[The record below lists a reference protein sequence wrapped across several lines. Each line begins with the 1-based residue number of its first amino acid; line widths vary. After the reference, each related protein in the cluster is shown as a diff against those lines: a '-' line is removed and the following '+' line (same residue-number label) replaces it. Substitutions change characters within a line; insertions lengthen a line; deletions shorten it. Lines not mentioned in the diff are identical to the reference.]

1 MKKFLSKL
9 PVMIVLLVLA
19 VAILGLYIGML
30 ARPVSY
36 GMTYAYSETIS
47 EEDATL
53 ETPAG
58 TTVSVEFEIVSDERA
73 YMTAVTYSGI
83 DMEGKK
89 TSLWIIRNGD
99 KIAIIMNTMTE
110 EEYRQSVDALKANE
124 EEWNAFWE
132 NGDNS
137 SVIVRDVN
145 AFKMTMPVDP
155 GEEPMSMTCD
165 GAIVF
170 AVIMGVVEVALIAF
184 AVISTI
190 FFVKAKKN
198 PQTEQEVEASD
209 LLVFYCLF

>member
-53 ETPAG
+53 DTPAG

-73 YMTAVTYSGI
+73 YMTMGTYSGI
-83 DMEGKK
+83 DTYEIK
-89 TSLWIIRNGD
+89 TSVWIIRNGD
-99 KIAIIMNTMTE
+99 KIAFIVEGMTE
-110 EEYRQSVDALKANE
+110 EEYRQGVDALKANE

-137 SVIVRDVN
+137 AMIATDVN
-145 AFKMTMPVDP
+145 AFKMTMPADQ
-155 GEEPMSMTCD
+155 GEEPVSMTCT
-165 GAIVF
+165 GAVVF

-184 AVISTI
+184 AVLSVV
-190 FFVKAKKN
+190 FFVLKKKK
-198 PQTEQEVEASD
+198 PQTEETQTEQQA
-209 LLVFYCLF
+209 

>member
-19 VAILGLYIGML
+19 VAVLGLYIGML

-53 ETPAG
+53 DTPAG

-73 YMTAVTYSGI
+73 YMTMGTYSGI
-83 DMEGKK
+83 EMQEIK
-89 TSLWIIRNGD
+89 TGVWIIRNGD

-124 EEWNAFWE
+124 DEWNAFWE

-137 SVIVRDVN
+137 SVIIRDVN
-145 AFKMTMPVDP
+145 AFKMTMPAEP
-155 GEEPMSMTCD
+155 GEEPVSMTCT

-190 FFVKAKKN
+190 FFVKAKKQ
-198 PQTEQEVEASD
+198 PQTEQEVEAQA
-209 LLVFYCLF
+209 

>member
-9 PVMIVLLVLA
+9 PVMIVFVVLA
-19 VAILGLYIGML
+19 VAVLGLYIGML

-53 ETPAG
+53 DTPAG

-73 YMTAVTYSGI
+73 YMTAGTYSGI
-83 DMEGKK
+83 DTYEIK
-89 TSLWIIRNGD
+89 TSVWIIRNGD
-99 KIAIIMNTMTE
+99 KIAFIVEGMTE
-110 EEYRQSVDALKANE
+110 EEYRQGVDALKANE

-137 SVIVRDVN
+137 AMIATDVN
-145 AFKMTMPVDP
+145 AFKMTMPAEP
-155 GEEPMSMTCD
+155 GEEPVSMTCT

-184 AVISTI
+184 AVLSVV
-190 FFVKAKKN
+190 FFVLKKKK
-198 PQTEQEVEASD
+198 PQTEETQTEQQA
-209 LLVFYCLF
+209 

>member
-1 MKKFLSKL
+1 
-9 PVMIVLLVLA
+9 MIVLLVLA
-19 VAILGLYIGML
+19 VAVLGLYIGML

-53 ETPAG
+53 DTPAG

-73 YMTAVTYSGI
+73 YMTMGTYSGI
-83 DMEGKK
+83 EMQEIK
-89 TSLWIIRNGD
+89 TGVWIIRNGD
-99 KIAIIMNTMTE
+99 KIAFIVEGMTE

-124 EEWNAFWE
+124 DEWNAFWE

-137 SVIVRDVN
+137 SVIIRDVN
-145 AFKMTMPVDP
+145 AFKMTMPAEP
-155 GEEPMSMTCD
+155 GEEPVSMTCT

-190 FFVKAKKN
+190 FFVKAKKQ
-198 PQTEQEVEASD
+198 PQTEQEVEAQA
-209 LLVFYCLF
+209 

>member
-36 GMTYAYSETIS
+36 GMTYAYTETIS

-83 DMEGKK
+83 DMEGMK

-198 PQTEQEVEASD
+198 PQTEQEVEAQA
-209 LLVFYCLF
+209 

>member
-30 ARPVSY
+30 VRPVSY
-36 GMTYAYSETIS
+36 GMTYAYTETIS

-53 ETPAG
+53 DTPAG

-73 YMTAVTYSGI
+73 YMTAGTYSGI
-83 DMEGKK
+83 DMQEIK
-89 TSLWIIRNGD
+89 TSVWIIRNGD

-145 AFKMTMPVDP
+145 AFKMTMPADP

-190 FFVKAKKN
+190 FFVKAKKQ
-198 PQTEQEVEASD
+198 PQTEQEVEAQA
-209 LLVFYCLF
+209 

>member
-53 ETPAG
+53 DTPAG

-83 DMEGKK
+83 DMEGIK

-155 GEEPMSMTCD
+155 GEEPVSMTCD

-190 FFVKAKKN
+190 FFVKAKKQ
-198 PQTEQEVEASD
+198 PQTEQEVEAQA
-209 LLVFYCLF
+209 

>member
-36 GMTYAYSETIS
+36 GMTYAYTETIS

-83 DMEGKK
+83 DMEGMK

-190 FFVKAKKN
+190 FFVKAKKQ
-198 PQTEQEVEASD
+198 PQTEQEVEAQA
-209 LLVFYCLF
+209 

>member
-19 VAILGLYIGML
+19 VAVLGLYIGML

-53 ETPAG
+53 DTPAG

-73 YMTAVTYSGI
+73 YMTMGTYSGI
-83 DMEGKK
+83 EMQEIK
-89 TSLWIIRNGD
+89 TGVWIIRNGD
-99 KIAIIMNTMTE
+99 KIAFIVEGMTE
-110 EEYRQSVDALKANE
+110 EEYRQGVDALKANE

-132 NGDNS
+132 NADGSNPIITNVS
-137 SVIVRDVN
+137 
-145 AFKMTMPVDP
+145 AFKMTMPADP

-190 FFVKAKKN
+190 FFVKAKKQ
-198 PQTEQEVEASD
+198 PQTEQEVEAQA
-209 LLVFYCLF
+209 